1 MKHLLDDMPSADQP
15 TPWCLHCLAHRLRRD
30 EQQRCC
36 PAYGGIPL
44 NLAGTVAHLMSTV
57 EEAKAL

>member
-36 PAYGGIPL
+36 PAYGGISL
-44 NLAGTVAHLMSTV
+44 NLACTVAHLISTV

>member
-1 MKHLLDDMPSADQP
+1 MKHLLDHMPSANQP
-15 TPWCLHCLAHRLRRD
+15 TPWCLHFLTHRLRHD

-36 PAYGGIPL
+36 SARGGIPL
-44 NLAGTVAHLMSTV
+44 NLAGTVAHRVSTV